1 MTPAIAT
8 ALVRHFLTAIS
19 GALALKYGIDGS
31 SMDAIIGGLSAA
43 AGVGWSIWDKKQA
56 AS

>member
-8 ALVRHFLTAIS
+8 ALARHFLTALS
-19 GALALKYGIDGS
+19 GALALKYGIDGA
-31 SMDAIIGGLSAA
+31 SMDAVIGGLSAA
-43 AGVGWSIWDKKQA
+43 AGIGWSIWDKKQP